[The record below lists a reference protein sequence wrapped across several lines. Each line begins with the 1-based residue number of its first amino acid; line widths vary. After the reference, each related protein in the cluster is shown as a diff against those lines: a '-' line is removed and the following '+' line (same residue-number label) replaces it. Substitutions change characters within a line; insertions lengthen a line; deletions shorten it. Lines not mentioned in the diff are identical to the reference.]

1 MRSLFATLALLGCAF
16 ISDAQVSLRPDYRP
30 PVVINGDTLA
40 YPWTGGFNSV
50 VPVEMEFNGDTLMD
64 LFLFD
69 RAGNR
74 ITTFVNNG
82 STGTDAYEFA
92 PQYLSALPVLHDWV
106 RSVDY
111 DCDGDLDLFTYTN
124 SAMGVWRNDFTAGTG
139 LQFTLVTSQ
148 IDSWYGSLQ
157 NPVFVSPVNMPAL
170 VDVDGDDDLDII
182 TFANSSNYLEYHKN
196 YAMDSLGICGAFR
209 FYLQPYCWG
218 YFKLS
223 GLSNIGILNQNCRS
237 GIVNE
242 DPDQQT
248 ENNRHSGSVLTPFD
262 QDCDGDVDLLNGDLL
277 GQNMLYLHNG
287 GTPDS
292 AYIISQDSAF
302 PMYDVQVNMQNLPG
316 AYYLDLDNDQLKDM
330 MVSPFATVGEDYNN
344 IHFYK
349 NTTDNCSN
357 VFDFVKSR
365 FISEETIDIGT
376 ASNVTFFD
384 LDKDGLTD
392 IIAGNDQYYNA
403 NQALTFSRLAYFR
416 NTGTATQ
423 PAFTLITDDWLG
435 LSAITQLALFPAF
448 GDMDGDSDEDLLLGN
463 ADGTLIYYQNTA
475 GPGVACNFVFANP
488 QYQGLD
494 IGNNSMPQVIDVNRD
509 GDLDLLIGERSGVV
523 NYFENTGT
531 STSPVYSLVT
541 STFGGVSVI
550 PPGGIAGYSC
560 PQLFDNGNGYELLVG
575 SERGQIFHYTNIDGN
590 LAGTFTLAD
599 TMFQQ
604 IQELRRVT
612 ISKTDIDNDG
622 KYDLLTGCLAG
633 GMRLYTQSVPAGQST
648 ITGQLNFSLYPNPA
662 SGEVLIRLSD
672 DAPVA
677 LRTLSVYEITGRCL
691 KTIQF
696 SGTIMQLNM
705 SDFTS
710 GLYLVEIRSE
720 NESIVQKIIKK

>member
-1 MRSLFATLALLGCAF
+1 MRSLLATLTLLGCAF
-16 ISDAQVSLRPDYRP
+16 VSFAQVSLLADYRP

-82 STGTDAYEFA
+82 STGTDAYDFA
-92 PQYLSALPVLHDWV
+92 PQYLSTLPVLHDWV

-124 SAMGVWRNDFTAGTG
+124 SAMGVWRNDYVAGTG

-148 IDSWYGSLQ
+148 IDSWYGSLL
-157 NPVFVSPVNMPAL
+157 NAVFVGPVNMPAL

-237 GIVNE
+237 GNVNE

-262 QDCDGDVDLLNGDLL
+262 QDCDGDVDLLNGDLI
-277 GQNMLYLHNG
+277 GPNILYLHNG

-302 PMYDVQVNMQNLPG
+302 PVYNVQVNMQNLPG

-509 GDLDLLIGERSGVV
+509 GDLDLLIGERSGVL

-633 GMRLYTQSVPAGQST
+633 GMRLYTQSVPAGQSS
-648 ITGQLNFSLYPNPA
+648 IAGQLNFSLYPNPT

-672 DAPVA
+672 DAPVT

>member
-1 MRSLFATLALLGCAF
+1 MRSLFATLALIGCAF
-16 ISDAQVSLRPDYRP
+16 VSFAQVSLRADYRP
-30 PVVINGDTLA
+30 SVVINGDTLA

-74 ITTFVNNG
+74 ITPFVNNG
-82 STGTDAYEFA
+82 STGTDAYVFA
-92 PQYLSALPVLHDWV
+92 PQYLSTLPVLHDWV
-106 RSVDY
+106 RSADY

-124 SAMGVWRNDFTAGTG
+124 SAMGVWRNDYAVGTG

-157 NPVFVSPVNMPAL
+157 NAVFVGPVNMPAL

-242 DPDQQT
+242 DPDQQA
-248 ENNRHSGSVLTPFD
+248 ENNRHSGSVLTPMD

-292 AYIISQDSAF
+292 AFIISQDSAF
-302 PMYDVQVNMQNLPG
+302 PVYDVQVNMQNLPG

-330 MVSPFATVGEDYNN
+330 LVSPFATVGEDYNN

-365 FISEETIDIGT
+365 FITEETIDIGT
-376 ASNVTFFD
+376 ASSVTFFD

-392 IIAGNDQYYNA
+392 IIAGNDQYYNS
-403 NQALTFSRLAYFR
+403 NQALTFSRLAYFK
-416 NTGTATQ
+416 NTGTLTQ

-448 GDMDGDSDEDLLLGN
+448 GDMDGDGDEDLLLGN

-475 GPGVACNFVFANP
+475 GPGVAGNFVFANP
-488 QYQGLD
+488 QYQGID

-509 GDLDLLIGERSGVV
+509 GDLDILIGERAGVL
-523 NYFENTGT
+523 NYYENTGT
-531 STSPVYSLVT
+531 STSPVYTLVT
-541 STFGGVSVI
+541 STFGGVTVI

-560 PQLFDNGNGYELLVG
+560 PQLIDNGNGYELLVG

-590 LAGTFTLAD
+590 LAGTFTLTD
-599 TMFQQ
+599 TLFQQ

-612 ISKTDIDNDG
+612 ISKADIDNDG
-622 KYDLLTGCLAG
+622 KFDLLTGCLAG
-633 GMRLYTQSVPAGQST
+633 GMRLYTQSVPAGQSL
-648 ITGQLNFSLYPNPA
+648 IAAQLNFSLYPNPT
-662 SGEVLIRLSD
+662 SGEVLVRLSN

-677 LRTLSVYEITGRCL
+677 MRTLNVYEITGRCL

-696 SGTIMQLNM
+696 SGTSMQLNM
-705 SDFTS
+705 GEFTS
-710 GLYLVEIRSE
+710 GLYLLEIRSE
-720 NESIVQKIIKK
+720 NKSIVQKIIKQ

>member
-16 ISDAQVSLRPDYRP
+16 VSFAQVSLRADYRP
-30 PVVINGDTLA
+30 PVVINGDTLS

-82 STGTDAYEFA
+82 STGTDAYQFA
-92 PQYLSALPVLHDWV
+92 PQYLSTLPVLHDWV

-124 SAMGVWRNDFTAGTG
+124 SAMGVWRNDYVAGTG

-157 NPVFVSPVNMPAL
+157 NAVFVGPVNMPAL

-196 YAMDSLGICGAFR
+196 FAMDSLGICGAFK

-242 DPDQQT
+242 DPVQQT

-302 PMYDVQVNMQNLPG
+302 PVYDVQVNMQNLPG

-365 FISEETIDIGT
+365 FITDETIDVGT
-376 ASNVTFFD
+376 ASSVVFFD

-392 IIAGNDQYYNA
+392 IIAGNDQYYNS

-416 NTGTATQ
+416 NSGTATQ

-448 GDMDGDSDEDLLLGN
+448 GDMDGDGDEDLLLGN

-475 GPGVACNFVFANP
+475 GPGVACNFTFANP
-488 QYQGLD
+488 QYQGID

-509 GDLDLLIGERSGVV
+509 GDLDILIGERAGVL

-531 STSPVYSLVT
+531 STIPVFTLVT
-541 STFGGVSVI
+541 STFGGVTVI

-560 PQLFDNGNGYELLVG
+560 PQLFDNGSGYELLVG

-612 ISKTDIDNDG
+612 ISKADIDNDG
-622 KYDLLTGCLAG
+622 KFDLLTGCLAG
-633 GMRLYTQSVPAGQST
+633 GMRLYTQSAPLGQSSMDRL
-648 ITGQLNFSLYPNPA
+648 IIVCRYIRILQARFVILNL
-662 SGEVLIRLSD
+662 
-672 DAPVA
+672 
-677 LRTLSVYEITGRCL
+677 
-691 KTIQF
+691 
-696 SGTIMQLNM
+696 
-705 SDFTS
+705 
-710 GLYLVEIRSE
+710 
-720 NESIVQKIIKK
+720 

>member
-1 MRSLFATLALLGCAF
+1 
-16 ISDAQVSLRPDYRP
+16 
-30 PVVINGDTLA
+30 
-40 YPWTGGFNSV
+40 
-50 VPVEMEFNGDTLMD
+50 MD

-82 STGTDAYEFA
+82 STGTDAYDFA
-92 PQYLSALPVLHDWV
+92 PQYLSTLPVLHDWV

-124 SAMGVWRNDFTAGTG
+124 SAMGVWRNDYVAGTG

-148 IDSWYGSLQ
+148 IDSWYGSLL
-157 NPVFVSPVNMPAL
+157 NAVFVGPVNMPAL

-242 DPDQQT
+242 DPDQQP

-262 QDCDGDVDLLNGDLL
+262 QDCDGDVDLLNGDLI
-277 GQNMLYLHNG
+277 GPNILYLHNG

-302 PMYDVQVNMQNLPG
+302 PVYNVQVNMQNLPG

-509 GDLDLLIGERSGVV
+509 GDLDLLIGERSGVL

-575 SERGQIFHYTNIDGN
+575 SERG
-590 LAGTFTLAD
+590 
-599 TMFQQ
+599 
-604 IQELRRVT
+604 
-612 ISKTDIDNDG
+612 
-622 KYDLLTGCLAG
+622 
-633 GMRLYTQSVPAGQST
+633 
-648 ITGQLNFSLYPNPA
+648 
-662 SGEVLIRLSD
+662 
-672 DAPVA
+672 
-677 LRTLSVYEITGRCL
+677 
-691 KTIQF
+691 
-696 SGTIMQLNM
+696 
-705 SDFTS
+705 
-710 GLYLVEIRSE
+710 
-720 NESIVQKIIKK
+720 